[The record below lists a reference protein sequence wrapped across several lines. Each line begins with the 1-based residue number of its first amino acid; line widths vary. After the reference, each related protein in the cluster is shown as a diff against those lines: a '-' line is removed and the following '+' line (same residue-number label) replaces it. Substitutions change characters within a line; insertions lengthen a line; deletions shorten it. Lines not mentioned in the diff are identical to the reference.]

1 MGYIRQAALS
11 DPLVPYEQRVEKA
24 LQKILASRS
33 WTTPQRQWLQRI
45 ANQTKAI
52 TIVDRE
58 ALDDDLLFF
67 QREGGGWPRLNR
79 VFGGE
84 LDGVLQQFQRQVWAA

>member
-1 MGYIRQAALS
+1 MGYIRQAALG
-11 DPLVPYEQRVEKA
+11 DTQRVEKA
-24 LQKILASRS
+24 LQKILAFRS
-33 WTTPQRQWLQRI
+33 WTMPQRQWLQRI

-52 TIVDRE
+52 TIVDRG

-67 QREGGGWPRLNR
+67 KLEGGGWPRLNR

-84 LDGVLQQFQRQVWAA
+84 LDGVLQQFQQEVWAA